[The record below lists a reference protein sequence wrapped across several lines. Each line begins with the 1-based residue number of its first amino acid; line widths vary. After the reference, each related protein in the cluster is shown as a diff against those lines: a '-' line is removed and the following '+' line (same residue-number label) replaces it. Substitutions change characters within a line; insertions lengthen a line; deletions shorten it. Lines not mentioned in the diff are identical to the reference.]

1 MKHLTSQHYSEL
13 LSQIEKLREERDMFK
28 RNCQKESA
36 RADKEKLRADKEKL
50 RADKEKL
57 RANALQKDLDAIDD
71 FNALVES
78 EISRSLNHRKPS

>member
-1 MKHLTSQHYSEL
+1 MDKHLTSQHYSEL
-13 LSQIEKLREERDMFK
+13 LSQIEKLREESDMFK
-28 RNCQKESA
+28 SNYQKESA
-36 RADKEKLRADKEKL
+36 RADKEKL

>member
-1 MKHLTSQHYSEL
+1 MKHLTSQGYSEL
-13 LSQIEKLREERDMFK
+13 LSQIEKLREENYILKANYR
-28 RNCQKESA
+28 KEST
-36 RADKEKLRADKEKL
+36 
-50 RADKEKL
+50 